1 MCHTSAVCPDGKPP
15 TEQVYAMYVDDASQ
29 ESDESSV
36 ITLAQLSDEPIEP
49 TQQPINK
56 DFVLLD
62 SQSTV
67 NLFSNPCHVRNIC
80 PADTPIRVHCNKGSM
95 ITIKQADFG
104 DNPVY
109 FDANGIANVLSLFWL
124 AKKYCIT
131 MTVVIAMASF
141 ASSPI

>member
-1 MCHTSAVCPDGKPP
+1 MN
-15 TEQVYAMYVDDASQ
+15 VDDASQ

-36 ITLAQLSDEPIEP
+36 IILAQLSDEPIEP
-49 TQQPINK
+49 TKQPINK

-80 PADTPIRVHCNKGSM
+80 PADMPIRVQCNKGTM
-95 ITIKQADFG
+95 ITTKQADFG

-131 MTVVIAMASF
+131 MTVVIVMASF
-141 ASSPI
+141 ASSPIKAWLSFCPLKRVFTL